1 MDENNL
7 ILQLSGI
14 TKIFPGTKALDK
26 VDLSIRKGEVHAIMG
41 ENGAGKSTL
50 FNVIAG
56 VFPPD
61 EGKIFFDGQEVVVKN
76 PHEAQMMGI
85 GFVHQEL
92 SLCSHLNV
100 AENIY
105 INRLPKSKMKTIDF
119 SSLSDQ
125 CRKILSMFNAGIK
138 PFQRVDTLNVAQQQ
152 VVEILKAL
160 SYDCKLLILDEPTSS
175 LTEREVTD
183 LFKVVRQLKDQGIS
197 VLYISHRM
205 SEIFEIC
212 DRVTVLRDGR
222 YISTMDIKDTNNDKL
237 ISQMVGRTIDKL
249 YPAKCTLAQ
258 EELLRVDHFSAQGL
272 FDNISFNLRK
282 GEILGFSGLVG
293 SGRSELMRAV
303 CAIDRH
309 SSGNIYIRGKKVNI
323 RNYQDSIKNGLVYMT
338 EDRKLDGLFLN
349 LSIKLNISAAV
360 TGKIRKGITI
370 DKQQESKLGDEYMR
384 SLDIKSPSVEKKC
397 GSLSGGNQ
405 QKVLLAKWLA
415 AKPEILIID
424 EPTRGIDVN
433 VKTEIYKL
441 LRRLCDEGV
450 GIIVITSE
458 LQEAIGICDRIII
471 MREGMITG
479 IAEGGNIGEENIMRC
494 AAHVS

>member
-1 MDENNL
+1 MDDNNL
-7 ILQLSGI
+7 ILKLTGI
-14 TKIFPGTKALDK
+14 TKTFPGTKALDN
-26 VDLSIRKGEVHAIMG
+26 VDLKIRKGEVHAIMG

-50 FNVIAG
+50 FNIIAG

-61 EGKIFFDGQEVVVKN
+61 EGKIYFDGQAVFVKN
-76 PHEAQMMGI
+76 PHEAQQMGI

-92 SLCSHLNV
+92 SLCAHLNV
-100 AENIY
+100 AENIF
-105 INRLPKSKMKTIDF
+105 INRLPKNRFKTIDF
-119 SSLSDQ
+119 NSLSD
-125 CRKILSMFNAGIK
+125 RSKEILSMFNAGIR

-175 LTEREVTD
+175 LTEREVAD
-183 LFKVVRQLKDQGIS
+183 LFKVINQLKSQGIS

-212 DRVTVLRDGR
+212 DRVTVLRDGK
-222 YISTMDIKDTNNDKL
+222 YISTMDVKDTTNDKL

-249 YPAKCTLAQ
+249 YPAKCSLTQ
-258 EELLRVDHFSAQGL
+258 DEMMRVEKFSAEGL
-272 FDNISFNLRK
+272 FKDISFNLRK

-303 CAIDRH
+303 CGIDRH
-309 SSGNIYIRGKKVNI
+309 NSGEVYIRGQKVNL
-323 RNYQDSIKNGLVYMT
+323 RKYEDSIKNGLVYMT

-349 LSIKLNISAAV
+349 LSINLNISAAV
-360 TGKIRKGITI
+360 TGKLRKGMLI
-370 DKQQESKLGDEYMR
+370 DKTKEVELGDEYMK
-384 SLDIKSPSVEKKC
+384 SLNIKAPSAEKKC

-415 AKPEILIID
+415 SKPKILIID

-433 VKTEIYKL
+433 VKSEIYKL
-441 LRRLCDEGV
+441 LRNLCDKGV

-471 MREGMITG
+471 MREGMISG
-479 IAEGGNIGEENIMRC
+479 VAEGGDIAEENIMRC
-494 AAHVS
+494 AAHVG